1 MHYILVSDEEN
12 VAITFDSFA
21 KAQTEYYRQ
30 WRLADGS
37 IPWKIIHAQY
47 ELDPVT
53 GNIAN
58 NRD

>member
-1 MHYILVSDEEN
+1 MYYILASDKEN
-12 VAITFDSFA
+12 VDITFDSFA
-21 KAQTEYYRQ
+21 KAQRAYYLQ

-53 GNIAN
+53 GNIAFS
-58 NRD
+58 RR